1 MATTSPLHAAAGD
14 EGGQDVVSLQ
24 DTLSTQNAHDT
35 EDKHEMKDAPETEA
49 HNKKEAR
56 GIKGRMQAVLD
67 TVSYLV
73 IQSCACSSLIL
84 D

>member
-1 MATTSPLHAAAGD
+1 MAMASTSPLHAAAGD
-14 EGGQDVVSLQ
+14 DAGQ

-35 EDKHEMKDAPETEA
+35 EDKLQMKDASATEP

-56 GIKGRMQAVLD
+56 DIRGPMQAVLD
-67 TVSYLV
+67 TVSYL
-73 IQSCACSSLIL
+73 IIPSRACSSLIL